1 MKDYIYVYDG
11 NNNKIKME
19 VVTIFNIDKYDFNYI
34 IYSEVVLY
42 TNFQP
47 NNPFLN
53 AFALISSGCN
63 IKNSSVQLFLIL
75 ELYHNRQKIQVK
87 ILCKL

>member
-34 IYSEVVLY
+34 IYKELDYQKYYIAKYKGDSIVDLNNDLSEEEMK
-42 TNFQP
+42 
-47 NNPFLN
+47 
-53 AFALISSGCN
+53 FANSVFKGV
-63 IKNSSVQLFLIL
+63 IKNGIR
-75 ELYHNRQKIQVK
+75 N
-87 ILCKL
+87 